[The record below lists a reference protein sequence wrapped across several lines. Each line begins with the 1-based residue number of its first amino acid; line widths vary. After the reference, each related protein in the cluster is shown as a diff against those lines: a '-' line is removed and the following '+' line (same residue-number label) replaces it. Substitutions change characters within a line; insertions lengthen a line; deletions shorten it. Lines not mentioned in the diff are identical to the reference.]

1 MDCGDELCMIL
12 MRETIATPLILALY
26 LVPVPPAMSQSVFT
40 LQRDCAKTPFHHIS
54 SLPPN
59 LHDLGGNTQF
69 SS

>member
-1 MDCGDELCMIL
+1 MDCGDGLWMIL
-12 MRETIATPLILALY
+12 MRETRAILLILALY
-26 LVPVPPAMSQSVFT
+26 LVPVPPVMSQSVFT
-40 LQRDCAKTPFHHIS
+40 LQTDCSKTPFHHIS